1 MLVKCSENHTNQS
14 GHFLVR
20 PVQNPRNNRLIKT
33 IKAVKIVKFHYSTR
47 RRYTSLQVEMKAG
60 TPLLASCTAREIALL
75 DTVLFL

>member
-33 IKAVKIVKFHYSTR
+33 IKAVKIVNFHYS
-47 RRYTSLQVEMKAG
+47 TSLQVEMKAG
-60 TPLLASCTAREIALL
+60 IPLLASCTAREIALL